1 MIKKV
6 ILILKVQPIFFAS
19 FIILSF
25 IIGLTQY
32 QFWFGDFSRSDLQ
45 ILKEDIA
52 LVEIFREYLKTNKI
66 TNCQV
71 LNTKFNEIK
80 LEKKFDHIFING
92 AINQFPF
99 YLTKYLNKDGKIF
112 SIYTESKFPSYF
124 CKFTLKNNDEY
135 EKTQLF
141 EASAP
146 LLYNLK
152 SNQVKFIF

>member
-52 LVEIFREYLKTNKI
+52 LVEIFHEYLKTKSKVVVENLIKQEKMFTI
-66 TNCQV
+66 NENFFGKNYLFLVAPLHPNSWMHPVYKWGQV
-71 LNTKFNEIK
+71 VNLSANIAHL
-80 LEKKFDHIFING
+80 LENLLLYFL
-92 AINQFPF
+92 
-99 YLTKYLNKDGKIF
+99 YS
-112 SIYTESKFPSYF
+112 SIGIIS
-124 CKFTLKNNDEY
+124 
-135 EKTQLF
+135 
-141 EASAP
+141 EASLIITP
-146 LLYNLK
+146 LGKLDK
-152 SNQVKFIF
+152 ES